1 MSLNYKRKQIKD
13 VTENRDCKRSR
24 FPDIRNYAGSDEDN
38 RQKPENKT
46 LRMSPN

>member
-1 MSLNYKRKQIKD
+1 MSLNYERKRIKD

-24 FPDIRNYAGSDEDN
+24 FPGIKNYTGSGGEN
-38 RQKPENKT
+38 RQKPENET

>member
-1 MSLNYKRKQIKD
+1 MSLNYERERIKD

-24 FPDIRNYAGSDEDN
+24 FPAVRNYAGSGEEN
-38 RQKPENKT
+38 RLKPENKT